1 MITLVILIGL
11 GIAEYVAIANGDWGP
26 AAVGAVLILVLIA
39 VILGSRSSDRAY
51 LNATRYWEKGGPEGT
66 EKRTAAQSGNAKP
79 TAVLTG
85 NLVQER
91 CEDGKHWVY
100 TCPGCGKTVSAIGIK
115 TRENGIL
122 ARECWCPEC
131 KAYARVVR

>member
-1 MITLVILIGL
+1 MITLIILIGL

-26 AAVGAVLILVLIA
+26 AAVGAVLILLLIA

-51 LNATRYWEKGGPEGT
+51 LNATRYWEKGGPEGEANKART
-66 EKRTAAQSGNAKP
+66 SVPEKP
-79 TAVLTG
+79 VAVLSG

-91 CEDGKHWVY
+91 CEDGKRGVY
-100 TCPGCGKTVSAIGIK
+100 TCPGCGKTVQAIGIM

-131 KAYARVVR
+131 KAYARVVK